1 MPFKRTA
8 ATWELWSCFK
18 GGLDWRRFVVL
29 KQFGSAATDAA
40 L

>member
-18 GGLDWRRFVVL
+18 GGLDWRRFVL